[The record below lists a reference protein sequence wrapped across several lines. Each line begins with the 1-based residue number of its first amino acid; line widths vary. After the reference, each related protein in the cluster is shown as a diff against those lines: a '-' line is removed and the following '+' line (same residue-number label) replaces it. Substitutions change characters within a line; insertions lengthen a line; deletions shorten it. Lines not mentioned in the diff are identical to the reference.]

1 MTTTRPHQTAPA
13 PPGLS
18 ARTTDRIL
26 TRLMRLPGTR
36 HPYQVERNIPTPARD
51 GAVLVTDHYAPV
63 TDRPKGTVLLRT
75 PYGRGFPHDLEA
87 RVYAGHG
94 YHVVVQSCR
103 GTFGSTG
110 TFYPMANEADDAQDA
125 VAWLR
130 TQPWFDGRLA
140 TAGGSYVGW
149 TQWAL
154 LMDPPPELRTCLIAV
169 APHNMHNTVYGAGAF
184 RLGDFLSW
192 AAMMANQE
200 RFPGLRGV
208 ARMLTMN
215 RRLAPVFAA
224 LPFAEA
230 ADTATE
236 HRTPWFRE
244 WLTAPD
250 PDDPLWDRLK
260 LDDAL
265 QRANVP
271 VRLTAGWQDLFL
283 DQTLHQYRA
292 LRTRGVDVSL
302 TVGPWTHQDLG
313 RKGMGRLLRSNLEWL
328 RTHLA
333 DGETAAPPR
342 PNLPVEVYVT
352 GQEAWR
358 RLAQWPPAADETVR
372 YLQPGGKLLADE
384 PSGGA
389 PSTYVYDPANPTP
402 TLAGPLLTLDS
413 GVKDNA
419 DLQNRPDVLT
429 FTTPPL
435 TAPLEIIGTPVVELA
450 HTRSNPHADVFV
462 RLCDVDPKGVSRNF
476 AEGLLRLDPTSP
488 TDQVQHVRVRLDA
501 CAHEVKLGHRIRL
514 LTAGGSHPQ
523 YARNEGTGAVPG
535 TGHELRPCTHTIHH
549 DTAAVSRVLLP
560 TPPNRHARPGLADSM
575 GS

>member
-1 MTTTRPHQTAPA
+1 MPTTLPPPA
-13 PPGLS
+13 PPSLT

-26 TRLMRLPGTR
+26 TRLMRLPGPR
-36 HPYQVERNIPTPARD
+36 YGYRVERNLPTPARD

-75 PYGRGFPHDLEA
+75 PYGRGLPHDLEA

-94 YHVVVQSCR
+94 FHVVLQSCR

-110 TFYPMANEADDAQDA
+110 DFYPMANEADDAQDA

-130 TQPWFDGRLA
+130 TRPWFDGRLA

-169 APHNMHNTVYGAGAF
+169 APHNMHETVYGAGAF
-184 RLGDFLSW
+184 QLGDFLSW
-192 AAMMANQE
+192 AAMMAGQE
-200 RFPGLRGV
+200 RFTGLRGV
-208 ARMLTMN
+208 ARVLTMN
-215 RRLAPVFAA
+215 RRLAPVFGS
-224 LPFAEA
+224 LPLADA
-230 ADTATE
+230 ADAATE

-244 WLTAPD
+244 WLTTPD
-250 PDDPLWDRLK
+250 PDDPLWDGLK

-283 DQTLHQYRA
+283 DQTLHQYRT

-302 TVGPWTHQDLG
+302 TVGPWTHQELSQ
-313 RKGMGRLLRSNLEWL
+313 KGMGRLLRSNLEWL

-333 DGETAAPPR
+333 DDETPASRPPGIR
-342 PNLPVEVYVT
+342 VEVYVT
-352 GQEAWR
+352 GQGAWR
-358 RLAQWPPAADETVR
+358 RLEEWPPAAAETVR
-372 YLQPGGKLLADE
+372 YLQPDGKLLADE

-389 PSTYVYDPANPTP
+389 PSTFVYDPANPTP
-402 TLAGPLLTLDS
+402 TLGGPLLTLDS

-419 DLQNRPDVLT
+419 DLQDRPDVLT

-462 RLCDVDPKGVSRNF
+462 RLCDVDPKGIARNF
-476 AEGLLRLDPTSP
+476 AEGLLRLDSTSP
-488 TDQVQHVRVRLDA
+488 IDQVQYVRVRLDA
-501 CAHEVKLGHRIRL
+501 CAHEVRPGHRIRL
-514 LTAGGSHPQ
+514 LTAGGSHPR
-523 YARNEGTGAVPG
+523 YARNEGTGAAPG

-549 DTAAVSRVLLP
+549 DTGAVSRVLLP
-560 TPPNRHARPGLADSM
+560 TPAPNRPVRHGLTDSTV
-575 GS
+575 S

>member
-1 MTTTRPHQTAPA
+1 MTTALPHHTAPA
-13 PPGLS
+13 PPGLA

-36 HPYQVERNIPTPARD
+36 YDYRVERNLPTPARD

-75 PYGRGFPHDLEA
+75 PYGRGFPGDLEA

-94 YHVVVQSCR
+94 YHVAVQSCR

-169 APHNMHNTVYGAGAF
+169 APHNMHDTVYGAGAF

-192 AAMMANQE
+192 AATMAGPE
-200 RFPGLRGV
+200 RFTGLRGM
-208 ARMLTMN
+208 ARLLTMN
-215 RRLAPVFAA
+215 RRLTPVYAA
-224 LPFAEA
+224 LPLADA
-230 ADTATE
+230 ADAATE

-244 WLTAPD
+244 WLTTPD

-283 DQTLHQYRA
+283 EQTLHQYQT

-302 TVGPWTHQDLG
+302 TVGPWTHQEQG
-313 RKGMGRLLRSNLEWL
+313 QKGMGRLLLSNLEWL
-328 RTHLA
+328 QTHLA
-333 DGETAAPPR
+333 DGETPTPP
-342 PNLPVEVYVT
+342 PPKLPVEVYVT
-352 GQEAWR
+352 GRGAWR
-358 RLAQWPPAADETVR
+358 RLAEWPPAADETVR
-372 YLQPGGKLLADE
+372 YLQPDRKLLADE

-402 TLAGPLLTLDS
+402 TIGGPLLTRDS

-435 TAPLEIIGTPVVELA
+435 TVPLEIIGTPVVELA

-488 TDQVQHVRVRLDA
+488 IDQVQHVRVRLDA
-501 CAHEVKLGHRIRL
+501 CAHEVRPGHRIRL
-514 LTAGGSHPQ
+514 LIAGGSHPQ

-535 TGHELRPCTHTIHH
+535 TGNELRPCTHTVHH
-549 DTAAVSRVLLP
+549 ETGAVSRVLLP
-560 TPPNRHARPGLADSM
+560 TPPNGRVRSGLADSM

>member
-1 MTTTRPHQTAPA
+1 MTHPLPRPTAPA
-13 PPGLS
+13 PPSLA

-36 HPYQVERNIPTPARD
+36 YDYRVERNLPTPARD
-51 GAVLVTDHYAPV
+51 GALLVTDHYAPV
-63 TDRPKGTVLLRT
+63 TGRPKGTVLLRT
-75 PYGRGFPHDLEA
+75 PYGRSFPGNLEA

-94 YHVVVQSCR
+94 YHVAVQSCR

-169 APHNMHNTVYGAGAF
+169 APHNMHHTVYGAGAF
-184 RLGDFLSW
+184 QLGDFLSW
-192 AAMMANQE
+192 AETMANQE
-200 RFPGLRGV
+200 RFTGLRGV
-208 ARMLTMN
+208 ARLLTMN

-224 LPFAEA
+224 LPLADA

-244 WLTAPD
+244 WLTTPD
-250 PDDPLWDRLK
+250 PDDPVWDRLK

-265 QRANVP
+265 QRANIP

-283 DQTLHQYRA
+283 DQTLHQYQT

-302 TVGPWTHQDLG
+302 TVGPWTHQELG
-313 RKGMGRLLRSNLEWL
+313 RKGMGRLLSSNLEWL
-328 RTHLA
+328 ETHLA
-333 DGETAAPPR
+333 AGETPAPTR
-342 PNLPVEVYVT
+342 PKPPVEVYVT
-352 GQEAWR
+352 GQGAWR
-358 RLAQWPPAADETVR
+358 RLAEWPPAAGETVR

-389 PSTYVYDPANPTP
+389 PSTYVYAPANPTP
-402 TLAGPLLTLDS
+402 TLGGPLLTRDS

-419 DLQNRPDVLT
+419 ALQSRSDVLS
-429 FTTPPL
+429 FVTPPL
-435 TAPLEIIGTPVVELA
+435 TGPLEIIGTPVVELA

-462 RLCDVDPKGVSRNF
+462 RLCDVDLEGVSRNF
-476 AEGLLRLDPTSP
+476 AEGFLRLDPTSP
-488 TDQVQHVRVRLDA
+488 IDQVQSVRVRLDA
-501 CAHEVKLGHRIRL
+501 CAHKVKAGHRIGL
-514 LTAGGSHPQ
+514 LIAGGSHPR
-523 YARNEGTGAVPG
+523 YARNEGTDALPG
-535 TGHELRPCTHTIHH
+535 TGNELRPCTHAIHH
-549 DTAAVSRVLLP
+549 GTGAVSRVLLP
-560 TPPNRHARPGLADSM
+560 TPSKRHE
-575 GS
+575 